1 MSGNEKVLRRKIFN
15 IMQYLKHPDTGEELI
30 SELVVKQGLEVLK
43 AKEGM
48 KYAYILHDKDIN
60 EDGTTKPPHYHIVLN
75 FKNIVSITEIAKA
88 FRLETQYVNAP
99 RATKWRNAFLDC
111 VNYLTHSDEKQQELG
126 KYLYDDSEVVANFDW
141 KTAIEL
147 EKNKKTNAEK
157 AEILEL
163 WVAKVANGEMT
174 LDDCRREDRV
184 LFIKNQPLLER
195 AHSDYLTKLKIPGL
209 RINYYVY
216 GGGGTGKGL
225 MSRAIARSLYPNLT
239 DDEIFFE
246 VGSDR
251 VIFDGYKGQ
260 PVIIWN
266 DFRAGDLIN
275 ALGGRGA
282 VFETFDTIP
291 TTRKQNIKYGS
302 TKLLNSINI
311 VNSVDNYETFLNGL
325 AGEYTDK
332 NGNFHE
338 SEDKNQSYRRFPI
351 IIPINSDSF
360 DILINKGF
368 YQQNREFQQYIEMRD
383 VGKSLRNFVT
393 KYDDATYKRIE
404 NKVVSKVVEEHKAIE
419 NKYKNEK
426 LSEITDE
433 DLQAMN
439 ITRDEWNAQESFNF
453 EAEKNNE

>member
-1 MSGNEKVLRRKIFN
+1 MRK
-15 IMQYLKHPDTGEELI
+15 G
-30 SELVVKQGLEVLK
+30 
-43 AKEGM
+43 A
-48 KYAYILHDKDIN
+48 
-60 EDGTTKPPHYHIVLN
+60 TT
-75 FKNIVSITEIAKA
+75 
-88 FRLETQYVNAP
+88 
-99 RATKWRNAFLDC
+99 
-111 VNYLTHSDEKQQELG
+111 
-126 KYLYDDSEVVANFDW
+126 
-141 KTAIEL
+141 
-147 EKNKKTNAEK
+147 
-157 AEILEL
+157 
-163 WVAKVANGEMT
+163 
-174 LDDCRREDRV
+174 
-184 LFIKNQPLLER
+184 
-195 AHSDYLTKLKIPGL
+195 
-209 RINYYVY
+209 
-216 GGGGTGKGL
+216 
-225 MSRAIARSLYPNLT
+225 
-239 DDEIFFE
+239 
-246 VGSDR
+246 
-251 VIFDGYKGQ
+251 
-260 PVIIWN
+260 
-266 DFRAGDLIN
+266 
-275 ALGGRGA
+275 
-282 VFETFDTIP
+282 
-291 TTRKQNIKYGS
+291 
-302 TKLLNSINI
+302 
-311 VNSVDNYETFLNGL
+311 

>member
-1 MSGNEKVLRRKIFN
+1 MSENGKVLRRKIFN

-30 SELVVKQGLEVLK
+30 NELVVKQALEVLK

-48 KYAYILHDKDIN
+48 KYAYILHDKDRK
-60 EDGTTKPPHYHIVLN
+60 EDGTLKPPHYHIVLS

-88 FRLETQYVNAP
+88 FRIETQYVSVPKAH
-99 RATKWRNAFLDC
+99 KWRNAFLDC
-111 VNYLTHSDEKQQELG
+111 VEYLTHSEEKQQELG
-126 KYLYDDSEVVANFDW
+126 KYLYDDSEVFANFDW

-157 AEILEL
+157 AEILES
-163 WVAKVANGEMT
+163 WVAMVANGEMT
-174 LDDCRREDRV
+174 LDDCRKEDRV
-184 LFIKNQPLLER
+184 LFIKNQPLIER
-195 AHSDYLTKLKIPGL
+195 AHSDYLAKLKIPGL

-239 DDEIFFE
+239 DEEAFFE
-246 VGSDR
+246 IGSDR
-251 VIFDGYKGQ
+251 VLFDSYRGQ
-260 PVIIWN
+260 PCIIWN

-291 TTRKQNIKYGS
+291 TTRRQNVKYGS
-302 TKLLNSINI
+302 TKLFNSINI
-311 VNSVDNYETFLNGL
+311 VNSVDDYETFLNGL

-393 KYDDATYKRIE
+393 KYDDPTYRKIE
-404 NKVVSKVVEEHKAIE
+404 NKVVSRVVEEHKGIE
-419 NKYKNEK
+419 NKYKNER

-433 DLQAMN
+433 DLKAIN
-439 ITRDEWNAQESFNF
+439 ITRDEWIANKS
-453 EAEKNNE
+453 